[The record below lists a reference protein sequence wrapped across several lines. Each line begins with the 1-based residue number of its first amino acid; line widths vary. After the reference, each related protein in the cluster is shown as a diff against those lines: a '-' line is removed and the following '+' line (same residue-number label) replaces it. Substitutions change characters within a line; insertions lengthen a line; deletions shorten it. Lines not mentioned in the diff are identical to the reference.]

1 MLPSVCAVS
10 IPPILP
16 YTLAHAQK
24 IKNKTYK
31 KKPLTY
37 GPTHGFCWHA
47 LLAMFDC
54 RAEATLP
61 AE

>member
-16 YTLAHAQK
+16 YTMAHAQK
-24 IKNKTYK
+24 IKLTK
-31 KKPLTY
+31 KPPLTY